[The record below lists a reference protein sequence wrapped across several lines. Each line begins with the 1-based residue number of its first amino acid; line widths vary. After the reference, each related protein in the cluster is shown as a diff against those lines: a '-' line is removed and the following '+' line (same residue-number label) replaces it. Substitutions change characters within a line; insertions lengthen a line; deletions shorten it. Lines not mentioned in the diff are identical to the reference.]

1 MELKIPLNITEMGVF
16 SLKEKIRRFFAYRN
30 GFDSLATTS
39 IWSAVIVM
47 LISAFIPVQWLR
59 SLLNLLSWALIIYGY
74 FRVFSKNV
82 YKRRAENMKFFTWKN
97 TMKQRWTQ
105 RKTHKFYRCP
115 KCHKTLRVP
124 KGKGKIS
131 ITCRNCGEKFI
142 RNT

>member
-1 MELKIPLNITEMGVF
+1 MHRKIPLMMIDLGVF
-16 SLKEKIRRFFAYRN
+16 SLKEKIRAFFAYRN

-39 IWSAVIVM
+39 IWTAVIVM

-59 SLLNLLSWALIIYGY
+59 SLLNLASWALIIYGY

-97 TMKQRWTQ
+97 TCKQRWKQ

-115 KCHKTLRVP
+115 KCRTTLRVP

-131 ITCRNCGEKFI
+131 ITCRSCGEKFI